1 MEFSFNKNLFN
12 NNVNKKKGILELGNI
27 YNQVQ
32 DNYSQYQG
40 LIKNNNNAPRTRTD
54 YDPSKNAGLPIT
66 KVATQQYDFKK
77 PESYPEY
84 VTKDLNG
91 F

>member
-40 LIKNNNNAPRTRTD
+40 LIKNNNNW
-54 YDPSKNAGLPIT
+54 
-66 KVATQQYDFKK
+66 
-77 PESYPEY
+77 
-84 VTKDLNG
+84 
-91 F
+91 